1 MSSSSCFWVP
11 ACPCSPTLHPS
22 SLPRCPPSADM
33 NFTSHFASVSLSFL
47 TNIKGEIFPNLLN
60 LRIFLALTFKMS
72 ISMASYGNLISEITK
87 TLSLEQEIWT
97 PTSALPL
104 QSNGDLIKKLSL
116 SGLHLPWQ
124 VHMQKL
130 DLLLSAVPDSS
141 SVSDRTL
148 ESPNSQP
155 WMWVKAIS
163 LIFNISCIFVGFS
176 IFTWVKYVLSDSF
189 SASTLK
195 TLCLFQKKSSLPSPT
210 YSGKVEKLWRF
221 PCLWLSLLK
230 RFGYELAFHSST

>member
-1 MSSSSCFWVP
+1 
-11 ACPCSPTLHPS
+11 
-22 SLPRCPPSADM
+22 M

-163 LIFNISCIFVGFS
+163 LIFVGWFLKKNIFVIFDIKYKIPWYLIFPAYLWDFLFS
-176 IFTWVKYVLSDSF
+176 RGLNMFSVIPSVLRLWKPCVSF
-189 SASTLK
+189 RKRPASPPPHTR
-195 TLCLFQKKSSLPSPT
+195 
-210 YSGKVEKLWRF
+210 EKLRSFDVFLVYGSVFWRG
-221 PCLWLSLLK
+221 LVMN
-230 RFGYELAFHSST
+230 